1 MMWRRALWIRA
12 CVRGA
17 RWLALLALLPSPSAA
32 QTLDEALELLSKGE
46 YESAID
52 ALEDITETVIAPD
65 AFVALADGLAAIG
78 RYDDAAD
85 MLRGAPP
92 GFADELSNTLG
103 VVLFATGQ
111 VEAARAA
118 FQRAVDG
125 GAEDRNVARV
135 NLAILEYQYGDR
147 DEAMERFDEFID
159 LYNSGQ
165 ELGARDLTAV
175 AQAVRYL
182 SATNADLL
190 HDALRAADEAIA
202 ADPKSLDARKLT
214 GELFLRT
221 YQGIDADAAF
231 DNVLDRNPRDAEAL
245 LGRARTSEFN
255 QRGDALERVEA
266 ALAVNPNLV
275 AARVFKAKLHLA
287 AENHEAARE
296 ELRLA
301 LEANPRSLEA
311 MSMLAASYYLRDER
325 DDYARIRDDVLTL
338 SPQYPDLF
346 NTVADIAV
354 RNRKYRE
361 AVELASEAIAV
372 DKRSWIAWGLLGM
385 NQLRLGDISEGI
397 GNLEV
402 AFEGDPFNPWY
413 KNTLDLTDTFERY
426 DVLRTDRFEI
436 LLHERE
442 SELLAPYV
450 EEIANAAFETLQKR
464 YGDYTPPLP
473 IRIEIFPSHAD
484 FSVRTVGLAG
494 IGALGVSFGS
504 VIAMDSPSAR
514 TRGEF
519 NWASTLWHEMA
530 HVFHLGLTRHEVPR
544 WFSEGLAVHE
554 QHLARPGW
562 GHQPSPDFLQIYKQ
576 GLMLPVSQ
584 LNEGFV
590 RPQYPGQVVY
600 SYFQA
605 AVVFEYIEG
614 RWGSQAILDM
624 MWGYRDGR
632 TTPELVES
640 VLGLEMEE
648 LDSAFVEYFEERF
661 ERPLSSLHEAQP
673 TTELPNATLDS
684 PTIMRLA
691 REHPNNFLARLRA
704 GIKLFEEGRTDE
716 AEPHLRAAVRLFPEY
731 GGPRSAYWYLS
742 QIHEAR
748 GELSQAAAALAR
760 LNALNESDYR
770 ARIEQASILE
780 RLGDLEAAANALE
793 SGVFIFPYE
802 IELHRKLAE
811 ANASLG
817 NTAGV
822 VRERRAVVALDP
834 TDRAEALY
842 LLAVA
847 YRADD
852 DIAAARRTVLRALD
866 VAPNYA
872 EALELLLD
880 LRSGTESQPI
890 PPVTGPT
897 R

>member
-1 MMWRRALWIRA
+1 MRPRPPGLRRLT
-12 CVRGA
+12 RGA
-17 RWLALLALLPSPSAA
+17 RWLALLALLPSPSVA
-32 QTLDEALELLSKGE
+32 QTLDEALSLLSKGE

-52 ALEDITETVIAPD
+52 ALEDITETVNAPA
-65 AFVALADGLAAIG
+65 AFVALADALAAIG
-78 RYDDAAD
+78 RYDDAAV
-85 MLRGAPP
+85 MLRDAPP
-92 GFADELSNTLG
+92 GLANELSNTLG
-103 VVLFATGQ
+103 VVLFATGR
-111 VEAARAA
+111 VAEARTA
-118 FQRAVDG
+118 FERAVDEV
-125 GAEDRNVARV
+125 AQDRNVARV
-135 NLAILEYQYGDR
+135 NLAILEFRYGDR
-147 DEAMERFDEFID
+147 DEAMKLFDEFID
-159 LYNSGQ
+159 IYNGGQ

-202 ADPKSLDARKLT
+202 ADPTSLDARKLT

-231 DNVLDRNPRDAEAL
+231 DNVLNRNPRDAEAL
-245 LGRARTSEFN
+245 LGKARTSEFN
-255 QRGDALERVEA
+255 QQGDALERVQA
-266 ALAVNPNLV
+266 ALDVNPNLV

-287 AENHEAARE
+287 AENHEDARE

-311 MSMLAASYYLRDER
+311 MAMLAASYYLRGER
-325 DDYARIRDDVLTL
+325 EDYARIRDDVIAM
-338 SPQYPDLF
+338 SPEYPNLF
-346 NTVADIAV
+346 TTVADVAA

-361 AVELASEAIAV
+361 AAELASKAIAV
-372 DKRSWIAWGLLGM
+372 DERSWTAWGLLGM
-385 NQLRLGDISEGI
+385 NQLRLGEISEGI
-397 GNLEV
+397 ASLDV

-413 KNTLDLTDTFERY
+413 KNTLDLTDTFEHY
-426 DVLRTDRFEI
+426 DVLRTERFEI
-436 LLHERE
+436 LLHESE

-450 EEIANAAFETLQKR
+450 EEMANAAFEGLQKR

-494 IGALGVSFGS
+494 IGALGVSFGR

-514 TRGEF
+514 ALGEF

-562 GHQPSPDFLQIYKQ
+562 GHQPSPDFLRVHKQ

-590 RPQYPGQVVY
+590 RPRYPAQVVH

-605 AVVFEYIEG
+605 SVVFEYIEG
-614 RWGSQAILDM
+614 RWGLQAILDM
-624 MWGYRDGR
+624 MSGYRDGR
-632 TTPELVES
+632 TTRELVES

-648 LDSAFVEYFEERF
+648 LDKAFVEYFEARF
-661 ERPLSSLHEAQP
+661 ERPLASLDEAP
-673 TTELPNATLDS
+673 PITGVPNAALDP
-684 PTIMRLA
+684 PTIIRLA
-691 REHPNNFLARLRA
+691 RENPSNFLARLSA
-704 GIKLFEEGRTDE
+704 GIQLFEEGRTAE

-731 GGPRSAYWYLS
+731 GGPGSAYWYLS

-760 LNALNESDYR
+760 LNARNESDYR
-770 ARIEQASILE
+770 ARIEQADILG
-780 RLGDLEAAANALE
+780 RLGDFEAAANALE
-793 SGVFIFPYE
+793 SGVLIFPYE
-802 IELHRKLAE
+802 IEVHRKLAE
-811 ANASLG
+811 AHASQG

-852 DIAAARRTVLRALD
+852 DLAAARRAVLRALD
-866 VAPNYA
+866 VAPNYE

-880 LRSGTESQPI
+880 LRSGTESHPL
-890 PPVTGPT
+890 PSVTGRTP
-897 R
+897 